1 MREMQSKIKLALIFE
16 NLLPNWFLRNS
27 WFLGHCLVGNFGV
40 RERLFFVL
48 LQAFVTLKKNWQTSS
63 TEFTM
68 KNYSDLS
75 YFLMKTAKYIPNYKL
90 MLPSFQKDIVLKHQW
105 LILLN
110 WRIMPE
116 KRYFDISKHW
126 ITNTIL
132 KYKNHELFTEFW

>member
-1 MREMQSKIKLALIFE
+1 MRICYQIDSFE
-16 NLLPNWFLRNS
+16 ILDFLDTD
-27 WFLGHCLVGNFGV
+27 CLVGNFGV

-90 MLPSFQKDIVLKHQW
+90 MFPSFQKDIVPKHQ
-105 LILLN
+105 
-110 WRIMPE
+110 
-116 KRYFDISKHW
+116 
-126 ITNTIL
+126 
-132 KYKNHELFTEFW
+132 